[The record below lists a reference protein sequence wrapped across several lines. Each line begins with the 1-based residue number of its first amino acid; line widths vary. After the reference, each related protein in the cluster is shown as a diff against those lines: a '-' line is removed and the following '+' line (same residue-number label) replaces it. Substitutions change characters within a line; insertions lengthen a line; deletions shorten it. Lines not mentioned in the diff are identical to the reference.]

1 MSISNPEYSSSTL
14 LKPVDLHSSGDGG
27 EHKKGLGVLMLAA
40 IGVVFGDIGTSPL
53 YALKECFDAEHGIAF
68 SPEALYGVI
77 SMMIWALI
85 LVVTFKYVL
94 FVMRADNKG
103 EGGVLSLMA
112 LALRS
117 VKSGSKEYF
126 VLMILGMLG
135 ACMLIGESVITP
147 AISVLSAVEG
157 IEIATPALKQF
168 IIPIAVAIL
177 FCLFVIQ
184 KYGTAMVGN
193 LFGPVTLIWFLV
205 IAALGIWNISNAPEI
220 ALAFN
225 PMYAISFISDHP
237 LTAYIV
243 MGAVVLVV
251 TGVEALYLDMG
262 HFGRNPVRFAWL
274 LIVLPSLLLNYLGQ
288 GALVLS
294 NPEAI
299 RNPFYMMVPE
309 WALWPMVGLATAA
322 TVIASQAVI
331 SGTFSLVSQAIS
343 LGFLPR
349 MNILHTSDSER
360 GQIYIPIVNW
370 ALLVMVIVTIIEF
383 GESVNLA
390 AAYGLSVT
398 STMLI
403 TTILL
408 SVVMRREWH
417 INPILIALLIVFF
430 FAVDLAFWTATLIKI
445 KDGGWYPLLI
455 ALVCFTCL
463 ITWYKGRK
471 LLRDKL
477 ISNSIPM
484 EAFVSSLLAHPP
496 HRVEGT
502 AIFLTAH
509 IDYVPVA
516 MLHNLKHNRVMHER
530 IFFLKMSTWDV
541 PYVNDSERITMRDL
555 GGQVYLVRAVYGFKE
570 TPDINS
576 ILTLLEK
583 QENLTFDLMD
593 TSFFIS
599 KDTIIPS
606 ASPGMALWQESL
618 FSWMM
623 QNAAK
628 PSDFFKIPT
637 NRLVELGAKVE
648 I

>member
-1 MSISNPEYSSSTL
+1 
-14 LKPVDLHSSGDGG
+14 
-27 EHKKGLGVLMLAA
+27 
-40 IGVVFGDIGTSPL
+40 
-53 YALKECFDAEHGIAF
+53 
-68 SPEALYGVI
+68 
-77 SMMIWALI
+77 
-85 LVVTFKYVL
+85 
-94 FVMRADNKG
+94 
-103 EGGVLSLMA
+103 
-112 LALRS
+112 
-117 VKSGSKEYF
+117 
-126 VLMILGMLG
+126 
-135 ACMLIGESVITP
+135 
-147 AISVLSAVEG
+147 
-157 IEIATPALKQF
+157 
-168 IIPIAVAIL
+168 
-177 FCLFVIQ
+177 
-184 KYGTAMVGN
+184 
-193 LFGPVTLIWFLV
+193 
-205 IAALGIWNISNAPEI
+205 
-220 ALAFN
+220 
-225 PMYAISFISDHP
+225 
-237 LTAYIV
+237 
-243 MGAVVLVV
+243 
-251 TGVEALYLDMG
+251 
-262 HFGRNPVRFAWL
+262 
-274 LIVLPSLLLNYLGQ
+274 
-288 GALVLS
+288 
-294 NPEAI
+294 
-299 RNPFYMMVPE
+299 
-309 WALWPMVGLATAA
+309 
-322 TVIASQAVI
+322 
-331 SGTFSLVSQAIS
+331 
-343 LGFLPR
+343 
-349 MNILHTSDSER
+349 
-360 GQIYIPIVNW
+360 
-370 ALLVMVIVTIIEF
+370 MVIVTIIEF

-408 SVVMRREWH
+408 SVVMRREWR

-445 KDGGWYPLLI
+445 KDGGWYPLLLGLI
-455 ALVCFTCL
+455 CFTCL

-576 ILTLLEK
+576 ILALLEK
-583 QENLTFDLMD
+583 QENLKFDLMD

-606 ASPGMALWQESL
+606 VSPGMALWQESL

>member
-14 LKPVDLHSSGDGG
+14 LKPVDLHESGDGG
-27 EHKKGLGVLMLAA
+27 EHKRGLGVLMLAA

-68 SPEALYGVI
+68 SPEALYGVM

-184 KYGTAMVGN
+184 KYGTATVGN

-205 IAALGIWNISNAPEI
+205 IAALGVWNITNAPEI

-225 PMYAISFISDHP
+225 PMYAIRFISDHP

-299 RNPFYMMVPE
+299 RNPFYMMVPD

-370 ALLVMVIVTIIEF
+370 ALLFMVVVTIIEF

-408 SVVMRREWH
+408 SVVMRREWR
-417 INPILIALLIVFF
+417 INPILIAFLIVFF
-430 FAVDLAFWTATLIKI
+430 FVIDLAFWTATLIKI
-445 KDGGWYPLLI
+445 KDGGWYPLLLAFI
-455 ALVCFTCL
+455 CFTCL

-484 EAFVSSLLAHPP
+484 ESFVTSLLAHPP

-530 IFFLKMSTWDV
+530 IFFLKLSTWDV
-541 PYVNDSERITMRDL
+541 PHVNDSERITMRDL

-570 TPDINS
+570 TPDINF
-576 ILTLLEK
+576 ILSLLEK
-583 QENLTFDLMD
+583 QENLKFDLMD

-606 ASPGMALWQESL
+606 ASPGMALWQERL

>member
-117 VKSGSKEYF
+117 VKSGTKEYF

-184 KYGTAMVGN
+184 KYGTAAVGN

-205 IAALGIWNISNAPEI
+205 IAALGIWNITNTPEI

-225 PMYAISFISDHP
+225 PMYAIRFITDHP

-299 RNPFYMMVPE
+299 RNPFYMMVPD

-370 ALLVMVIVTIIEF
+370 ALLFMVIVTIIEF

-445 KDGGWYPLLI
+445 KDGGWYPLLLGLI
-455 ALVCFTCL
+455 CFTCL

-530 IFFLKMSTWDV
+530 IFFLKLSTWDV

-555 GGQVYLVRAVYGFKE
+555 GGQVFLVRAVYGFKE

-576 ILTLLEK
+576 ILALLEK
-583 QENLTFDLMD
+583 QENLKFDLMD

>member
-27 EHKKGLGVLMLAA
+27 EHKKGLGILMLAA

-53 YALKECFDAEHGIAF
+53 YALKECFDAEHGIAY

-103 EGGVLSLMA
+103 EGGILSLMA

-157 IEIATPALKQF
+157 IEIATPAFKQF

-225 PMYAISFISDHP
+225 PMYAVRFIIDHP

-360 GQIYIPIVNW
+360 GQIYIPVVNW
-370 ALLVMVIVTIIEF
+370 ALLFMVVVTIIEF

-430 FAVDLAFWTATLIKI
+430 FVIDLAFWTATLIKI
-445 KDGGWYPLLI
+445 KDGGWYPLLL
-455 ALVCFTCL
+455 ALICFTCL

-477 ISNSIPM
+477 VSNSIPM

-530 IFFLKMSTWDV
+530 IFFLKLSTWDV
-541 PYVNDSERITMRDL
+541 PYVNDGERITMRDL
-555 GGQVYLVRAVYGFKE
+555 GGQVFLVRAVYGFKE

-576 ILTLLEK
+576 ILALLEK

-637 NRLVELGAKVE
+637 DRLVELGAKVE

>member
-53 YALKECFDAEHGIAF
+53 YALKECFDAEHGIAY

-103 EGGVLSLMA
+103 EGGILSLMA

-157 IEIATPALKQF
+157 IEIATPAFKQF

-225 PMYAISFISDHP
+225 PMYAVRFIIDHP

-360 GQIYIPIVNW
+360 GQIYIPVVNW
-370 ALLVMVIVTIIEF
+370 TLLFMVIVTIIEF

-430 FAVDLAFWTATLIKI
+430 FTIDLAFWTATLIKI
-445 KDGGWYPLLI
+445 KDGGWYPLMLALI
-455 ALVCFTCL
+455 CFTCL

-477 ISNSIPM
+477 VSNSIPM

-530 IFFLKMSTWDV
+530 IFFLKLSTWDV
-541 PYVNDSERITMRDL
+541 PYVNDGERITMRDL
-555 GGQVYLVRAVYGFKE
+555 GGQVFLVRAVYGFKE

-576 ILTLLEK
+576 ILALLEK

>member
-1 MSISNPEYSSSTL
+1 M
-14 LKPVDLHSSGDGG
+14 
-27 EHKKGLGVLMLAA
+27 
-40 IGVVFGDIGTSPL
+40 
-53 YALKECFDAEHGIAF
+53 
-68 SPEALYGVI
+68 
-77 SMMIWALI
+77 
-85 LVVTFKYVL
+85 
-94 FVMRADNKG
+94 
-103 EGGVLSLMA
+103 
-112 LALRS
+112 
-117 VKSGSKEYF
+117 
-126 VLMILGMLG
+126 
-135 ACMLIGESVITP
+135 
-147 AISVLSAVEG
+147 
-157 IEIATPALKQF
+157 
-168 IIPIAVAIL
+168 
-177 FCLFVIQ
+177 
-184 KYGTAMVGN
+184 
-193 LFGPVTLIWFLV
+193 
-205 IAALGIWNISNAPEI
+205 
-220 ALAFN
+220 
-225 PMYAISFISDHP
+225 
-237 LTAYIV
+237 TAYIV

-408 SVVMRREWH
+408 SIVMRREWR
-417 INPILIALLIVFF
+417 INPVLIALLIVFF

-484 EAFVSSLLAHPP
+484 EAFVGSLLAHPP

-530 IFFLKMSTWDV
+530 IFFLKLSTWDV

-555 GGQVYLVRAVYGFKE
+555 GGQVFLVRAVYGFKE

-583 QENLTFDLMD
+583 QENLSFDLMD

>member
-1 MSISNPEYSSSTL
+1 M
-14 LKPVDLHSSGDGG
+14 
-27 EHKKGLGVLMLAA
+27 
-40 IGVVFGDIGTSPL
+40 VV
-53 YALKECFDAEHGIAF
+53 
-68 SPEALYGVI
+68 
-77 SMMIWALI
+77 
-85 LVVTFKYVL
+85 
-94 FVMRADNKG
+94 
-103 EGGVLSLMA
+103 
-112 LALRS
+112 
-117 VKSGSKEYF
+117 
-126 VLMILGMLG
+126 
-135 ACMLIGESVITP
+135 
-147 AISVLSAVEG
+147 
-157 IEIATPALKQF
+157 
-168 IIPIAVAIL
+168 
-177 FCLFVIQ
+177 
-184 KYGTAMVGN
+184 
-193 LFGPVTLIWFLV
+193 
-205 IAALGIWNISNAPEI
+205 
-220 ALAFN
+220 
-225 PMYAISFISDHP
+225 
-237 LTAYIV
+237 
-243 MGAVVLVV
+243 
-251 TGVEALYLDMG
+251 
-262 HFGRNPVRFAWL
+262 
-274 LIVLPSLLLNYLGQ
+274 
-288 GALVLS
+288 
-294 NPEAI
+294 
-299 RNPFYMMVPE
+299 
-309 WALWPMVGLATAA
+309 
-322 TVIASQAVI
+322 
-331 SGTFSLVSQAIS
+331 
-343 LGFLPR
+343 
-349 MNILHTSDSER
+349 
-360 GQIYIPIVNW
+360 
-370 ALLVMVIVTIIEF
+370 VTIIEF

-445 KDGGWYPLLI
+445 KDGGWYPLLLGLI
-455 ALVCFTCL
+455 CFTCL

-484 EAFVSSLLAHPP
+484 EAFVGSLLAHPP
-496 HRVEGT
+496 HRVDGT

-530 IFFLKMSTWDV
+530 IFFLKLSTWDV

-576 ILTLLEK
+576 ILALLEK